1 MKTARLSLLRFAL
14 VLLTIVV
21 IWEGSRA
28 LFDVS
33 PLVMPGVL
41 AVLSALATAV
51 VSGDILRQLAFSFSL
66 IGMGIGIGAGLAVL
80 ASIVGAQSR
89 VAADVMGTVASLFH
103 PLPGIALLPV
113 VILWFGTG
121 RMAIIVIIVHSVFWP
136 LLTNLQAGYQSVSPT
151 YRLVGRNLGMS
162 PTSFAVR
169 IAAPATVPYILAGL
183 RIAWARSWRALISAE
198 MIFGAVAAY
207 GGIGWFL
214 HTRRVFMDTAG
225 LFAGILVVMLVGS
238 LVERVVFGLVERSTI
253 VRWGMNG

>member
-1 MKTARLSLLRFAL
+1 MKTTPRSFLRFAL
-14 VLLTIVV
+14 VLLAIV
-21 IWEGSRA
+21 ILWEGGRA
-28 LFDVS
+28 VFNVS

-41 AVLSALATAV
+41 SVLSSLGTALA
-51 VSGDILRQLAFSFSL
+51 SGEILHQLAFSFSL

-80 ASIVGAQSR
+80 ALIIGAQSR
-89 VAADVMGTVASLFH
+89 VAAEVMGTVASLFH

-113 VILWFGTG
+113 VILWFGVG
-121 RMAIIVIIVHSVFWP
+121 KMAIVVIIVHSVFWP
-136 LLTNLQAGYQSVSPT
+136 LLTNLQAGYRSVSPT
-151 YRLVGRNLGMS
+151 YHLVGRNLEMS

-198 MIFGAVAAY
+198 MIFGAVAAH

-238 LVERVVFGLVERSTI
+238 LVERVVFGFVERSTI
-253 VRWGMNG
+253 DRWGMNG